1 MKTLRYLV
9 FLGLFPFIIQAFL
22 ETAQTNPEIIS
33 LEESRLWEFSGTIW
47 QGQVVLD
54 LDINLEEH
62 PDPYINAIR
71 GHVRDFFGEYQICVH
86 TGYTNICRKIRE
98 IKNTPTLDVLHPI
111 LTGGVSR
118 ISIWLQHM
126 PPGAA
131 SPDRV
136 VNNVTSFQWLNEIEA
151 ADELGRRLIAC
162 KHNQDTTCEQV
173 VSEHLNIA
181 KSRLPKY
188 VEAREEPKS
197 RARARKNIEVVTTVY
212 NVDRRHPN
220 KFSDEGLW
228 VRPMSE
234 QDSSVKYVVL
244 SATPIPNGT
253 FEDTLPDP
261 TLFTSPNIDVQPFA
275 NPGRAQECPGVMS
288 YLVENYNELPDI
300 MIFLHGYP
308 FDHNPWL
315 EEQLLKLFEINRRI
329 GLPEFKFVHANI
341 ISHPKCVHSVASNS
355 MSRLLGLDDELFG
368 PNVSMSEDGLE
379 DTSSPAGVPT
389 IQPCYM
395 ANFCCGQF
403 LVSRKAVLARPRSF
417 YRLMIFLH
425 GYPFDHNPWLEEQLF
440 ELFKINRN
448 YGLPEFRF
456 VHLNLELHPK
466 CVLNRAPNGQSRLL
480 GLDEELFNKSSS
492 KSFGMPRSE
501 ICYSAKFCCG
511 QFLVSRKAVL
521 ARPRSF
527 YRLALKLAREQ
538 GSCNQLEFLWHA
550 IFRKEAVFTGLNLG
564 EFLSHLRPTLNESTL
579 IASWGTENGAQ
590 LSEVN
595 PVQVP
600 AYEIGQDP
608 SIPKSQRALELFGLV
623 KELPPIDMKEF
634 LRLVAK
640 PVAEFDTQKKSGK
653 GRTARANAGWPNNPT
668 TRVNEYTGS
677 SCAV

>member
-315 EEQLLKLFEINRRI
+315 EEQL
-329 GLPEFKFVHANI
+329 
-341 ISHPKCVHSVASNS
+341 
-355 MSRLLGLDDELFG
+355 
-368 PNVSMSEDGLE
+368 
-379 DTSSPAGVPT
+379 
-389 IQPCYM
+389 
-395 ANFCCGQF
+395 
-403 LVSRKAVLARPRSF
+403 
-417 YRLMIFLH
+417 
-425 GYPFDHNPWLEEQLF
+425 F

-550 IFRKEAVFTGLNLG
+550 IFRREARFTGLNLG
-564 EFLSHLRPTLNESTL
+564 QFLDEFEAKLEGREFSKPRPSAWGWAGDVTVPDGHPDLGALR
-579 IASWGTENGAQ
+579 GA
-590 LSEVN
+590 
-595 PVQVP
+595 
-600 AYEIGQDP
+600 
-608 SIPKSQRALELFGLV
+608 
-623 KELPPIDMKEF
+623 
-634 LRLVAK
+634 
-640 PVAEFDTQKKSGK
+640 
-653 GRTARANAGWPNNPT
+653 
-668 TRVNEYTGS
+668 
-677 SCAV
+677 